1 MNSSNSQFG
10 NSSFVMKYNF
20 HDIYPEHQRNPER
33 IGDVGKVS
41 EEFVSTARK
50 QFHNKPFNDL
60 ALNPEKFVAPDR
72 MDGTDGRADNKNY
85 NRMEYD
91 AVERDDGKAHSEIMD
106 NVLKMTGWTTK
117 KVKDA
122 YRNKKV
128 DWTVNTLDYAVG
140 DEPVVASDYDY
151 E

>member
-1 MNSSNSQFG
+1 
-10 NSSFVMKYNF
+10 
-20 HDIYPEHQRNPER
+20 
-33 IGDVGKVS
+33 
-41 EEFVSTARK
+41 
-50 QFHNKPFNDL
+50 
-60 ALNPEKFVAPDR
+60 
-72 MDGTDGRADNKNY
+72 
-85 NRMEYD
+85 
-91 AVERDDGKAHSEIMD
+91 MD